1 VFSHLTASL
10 QGLTTIRALGA
21 QAILG
26 KEFDSL
32 QVGSAHFMLS
42 GCLV

>member
-1 VFSHLTASL
+1 VFSHLTATL

-21 QAILG
+21 QDMLE

-32 QVGSAHFMLS
+32 QVGSAHFLLS